1 MKEKKRNIIQLLIST
16 LVIINCLVY
25 GLYINDIINFKLIS
39 IGELNPYGGWSEFR
53 LLFTDVSYRFRGI
66 SKGIALTIAIGL
78 VSLLL
83 GRFFC
88 GFICP
93 IGSLQDFSRYIGK
106 KLGIKS
112 LRFPKGKH
120 LKGEMLKYLIL
131 IILLVL
137 SILGL
142 GNLIAPYSPW
152 TAYLNLLMGFNIQI
166 GLVILIAILI
176 LSLFIKRV
184 FCRFFCPLGAFQSL
198 LYAIGPLKVNTNK
211 DCNGCTNCLRDCPV
225 DIEESH
231 DGIISP
237 ECINC
242 LKCTEKQCIK
252 GTSGYSVKFAGKKS
266 NNNIYILA
274 SLILF
279 ISIYLFL
286 PLVGFQRPMQ
296 SIGDLANMEDGIYTG
311 IGTGFGG
318 NIRVEVTINE
328 NEIIGIKTLEHRET
342 SGYYQEVYK
351 SVSRD
356 IIESQNLNV
365 DGISGATSTSRG
377 FINAVKSGLGQSL
390 IKNKR

>member
-1 MKEKKRNIIQLLIST
+1 MKEKKRNIIQFVISFLI
-16 LVIINCLVY
+16 IINCIVY
-25 GLYINDIINFKLIS
+25 GLYINDIISFKLLS
-39 IGELNPYGGWSEFR
+39 IGELNPYAGWSELR
-53 LLFTDVSYRFRGI
+53 SLFTDVSYRFRGI
-66 SKGIALTIAIGL
+66 SKGIALTIAIGV

-88 GFICP
+88 GFVCP

-112 LRFPKGKH
+112 LNLPKGKN
-120 LKGEMLKYLIL
+120 LRGEMFKYLIL

-137 SILGL
+137 SIVGL
-142 GNLIAPYSPW
+142 GNLISPYSPW
-152 TAYLNLLMGFNIQI
+152 TAYLNLFMGFNIQI
-166 GLVILIAILI
+166 GFVVLISVAI
-176 LSLFIKRV
+176 LSLFMKRV
-184 FCRFFCPLGAFQSL
+184 FCRLICPLGAFQSL
-198 LYAIGPLKVNTNK
+198 LYAIGPLKINANK
-211 DCNGCTNCLRDCPV
+211 DCKACIHCLSDCPV

-252 GTSGYSVKFAGKKS
+252 DTSGYSLKFTGKNL
-266 NNNIYILA
+266 NNNMYIMA
-274 SLILF
+274 SLTLF
-279 ISIYLFL
+279 VSIYLFL
-286 PLVGFQRPMQ
+286 PLVGFQGPMQ
-296 SIGDLANMEDGIYTG
+296 SIGDLGKMEDGIYTG

-318 NIRVEVTINE
+318 NIRVEVTIDG
-328 NEIIGIKTLEHRET
+328 NEIIGIKTLEHSET

-351 SVSRD
+351 RVSRD
-356 IIESQNLNV
+356 IIESQNLNI